1 MKNDPTISP
10 AVRTAEKQIS
20 WTPAL
25 FGQFDWVAKD
35 IRLRLLDA
43 VGELSYQTAQ
53 AHPFCGRKGDFIS
66 YFMQ

>member
-20 WTPAL
+20 WAPAL

-43 VGELSYQTAQ
+43 VGELSYQMHKLIRFVGAR
-53 AHPFCGRKGDFIS
+53 AIS
-66 YFMQ
+66 